1 MDHDD
6 RLIGQVDAGIFFG
19 ERRVIPGCNF
29 SLKNSCQRL
38 RRELQFATYA
48 RYVIGGYDC
57 AQHGGNMQNSGLGLR
72 ELLVGHRSVGSTEV
86 NCSRQH
92 LSNTAADRLIVELN
106 VRVRLVVFTEPLL
119 INGVRESSTRAVDC
133 CLPPSR

>member
-1 MDHDD
+1 YSFIPLATKAHGPLHRGSLARAVSPLGAYLGKVIGENESRSATIGSMDHDD

-48 RYVIGGYDC
+48 RYVIGGYDV
-57 AQHGGNMQNSGLGLR
+57 AQHGGYFLHSGLVLS
-72 ELLVGHRSVGSTEV
+72 EWVLVY
-86 NCSRQH
+86 
-92 LSNTAADRLIVELN
+92 
-106 VRVRLVVFTEPLL
+106 
-119 INGVRESSTRAVDC
+119 
-133 CLPPSR
+133 